1 MTESSQDYQGYSF
14 GDARYAIYA
23 VPPLGS
29 PLKAFGD
36 AWLGRDPDIDE
47 PVPHPTIEGIEA
59 ERLSEITASPRHY
72 GFHATLKAP
81 FGLAQ
86 GAEAGTLVDALTTFV
101 AGREPIDVRLKVA
114 SLGDFIALVPAEPV
128 PALQRLADDAV
139 RDFESFRAPLT
150 PEDRERRRPER
161 LTARQREYLDRWGY
175 HWVFEEFVFHMT
187 LTGRLDEP
195 EHSRVRALLERLTE
209 PFLQEPLRIDQVA
222 LFTQTHR
229 VAPFRV
235 VDRYRFGR

>member
-1 MTESSQDYQGYSF
+1 M
-14 GDARYAIYA
+14 R
-23 VPPLGS
+23 GS
-29 PLKAFGD
+29 GVIPTSTSPC
-36 AWLGRDPDIDE
+36 RTR
-47 PVPHPTIEGIEA
+47 TIEGIEA

>member
-1 MTESSQDYQGYSF
+1 MTESSQGVEGYGF

-29 PLKAFGD
+29 ALKVLGD

-47 PVPHPTIEGIEA
+47 PVPHPHIEGFDP
-59 ERLSEITASPRHY
+59 ERLREITASPRHY

-81 FGLAQ
+81 FSLAE
-86 GAEAGTLVDALTTFV
+86 GAAAGDLVDALTTFV
-101 AGREPIDVRLKVA
+101 AGREPIAVRLKVD
-114 SLGDFIALVPAEPV
+114 SLGGFIALVPAEPV
-128 PALQRLADDAV
+128 PALHRLADDCV
-139 RDFESFRAPLT
+139 RDFERFRAPLT
-150 PEDRERRRPER
+150 AEDRERRRPER
-161 LTARQREYLDRWGY
+161 LSTRQRAYLDRWGY

-187 LTGRLDEP
+187 LTDRLEEP
-195 EHSRVRALLERLTE
+195 EQGRVRALLERMFAPVLA
-209 PFLQEPLRIDQVA
+209 EPLRVDQVA

-235 VDRYRFGR
+235 VDRYRFQA

>member
-1 MTESSQDYQGYSF
+1 MTDSTGDYQGYSF

-29 PLKAFGD
+29 PLKTFGD

-47 PVPHPTIEGIEA
+47 PMPHPTIEGFDA
-59 ERLSEITASPRHY
+59 ERLREITASPRHY

-81 FGLAQ
+81 FGLAE
-86 GAEAGTLVDALTTFV
+86 GAEAATLVDALTTFV

-128 PALQRLADDAV
+128 PAIDALAADCV
-139 RDFESFRAPLT
+139 RDFEPFRAPLT
-150 PEDRERRRPER
+150 PEDREARCPER

-175 HWVFEEFVFHMT
+175 HLVFEEFTFHMT
-187 LTGRLDEP
+187 LTGSVDEP
-195 EHSRVRALLERLTE
+195 EHGRIRGLLERLME
-209 PFLQEPLRIDQVA
+209 PALREPLRIDQIA